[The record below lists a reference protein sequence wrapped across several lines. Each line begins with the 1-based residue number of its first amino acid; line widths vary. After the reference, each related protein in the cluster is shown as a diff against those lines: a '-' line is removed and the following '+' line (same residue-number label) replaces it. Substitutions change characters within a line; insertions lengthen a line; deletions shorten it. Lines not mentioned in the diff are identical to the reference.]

1 MKMQNSGYIA
11 IMILIVSFLRESYS
25 VSYTNFDAFFKNIT
39 GGKNINLRPVL
50 DHKSKVNIYMFF
62 HLIYIQEFNEVE
74 GKLSLT
80 GYFSISWVD
89 QTISWNSTENEIDI
103 VTLEEHIIWK
113 PSFIIGN
120 SYDGV
125 KFIHKDDTVMR
136 VQSNGFVTW
145 TPGDNYE
152 VVCNADVSR
161 YPFDAQICKL
171 QMLPWGYTS
180 EEIDVIPIYDSV
192 VQWWY
197 TQQKTWEL
205 IESSVA
211 KNEDLQLLEF
221 SLTLKRNPMFFVLNL
236 ILPICVMIILNIFVF
251 LLPPESGERVGY
263 AVTVLLAIAVFLTI
277 SSDNLPA
284 TSSPRISSI
293 SLLLFADVVI
303 SAVIVLMVIL
313 SLRYYHRE
321 DNYPVSSFMRGFVNV
336 SRILRCQVCC
346 CMRKKEKCNGKG
358 NEKKIKWT
366 DVGKEIDIV
375 CGIFIIVVIF
385 VVNALYIIDVTVGL
399 PGLD

>member
-1 MKMQNSGYIA
+1 MKMKNSGYVVIV
-11 IMILIVSFLRESYS
+11 ILLVSFFRESYS

-50 DHKSKVNIYMFF
+50 DHKSKVNIYMYF

-80 GYFSISWVD
+80 GYFSINWVD
-89 QTISWNSTENEIDI
+89 QTISWNSTENEIEE

-113 PSFIIGN
+113 PAFIIGN

-125 KFIHKDDTVMR
+125 KFVHKDDTVMR
-136 VQSNGFVTW
+136 VHSNGVVTW
-145 TPGDNYE
+145 TPGDNYD

-161 YPFDAQICKL
+161 YPFDTQICKL
-171 QMLPWGYTS
+171 QILPWGYTS
-180 EEIDVIPIYDSV
+180 EEILVVPIYDYV
-192 VQWWY
+192 VQLLFNP
-197 TQQKTWEL
+197 QKTWEF
-205 IESSVA
+205 IGSSVA

-221 SLTLKRNPMFFVLNL
+221 SMKLKRNPMFFVLNL

-293 SLLLFADVVI
+293 SLLLFADVCI

-321 DNYPVSSFMRGFVNV
+321 DNYPVSTFMRGFVNV
-336 SRILRCQVCC
+336 SRLLRCKVCC
-346 CMRKKEKCNGKG
+346 CRGKQEKY
-358 NEKKIKWT
+358 NEDDIKWT

-375 CGIFIIVVIF
+375 CGIFITVVICI
-385 VVNALYIIDVTVGL
+385 VNALYIIDVTVGL

>member
-1 MKMQNSGYIA
+1 MKMKNSGYVV
-11 IMILIVSFLRESYS
+11 IMILLISFFRESFS

-62 HLIYIQEFNEVE
+62 HLINIQEFNEVE

-80 GYFSISWVD
+80 GYFNISWVD
-89 QTISWNSTENEIDI
+89 QTISWNSTDNEIEE

-125 KFIHKDDTVMR
+125 KFIHKDHTVMR
-136 VQSNGFVTW
+136 VQSNGVVKW

-161 YPFDAQICKL
+161 YPFDTQLCKL
-171 QMLPWGYTS
+171 QILPWGYTS
-180 EEIDVIPIYDSV
+180 EEIVVVPIYDYI
-192 VQWWY
+192 VQLWFNP
-197 TQQKTWEL
+197 QKTWEF
-205 IESSVA
+205 IESSIA
-211 KNEDLQLLEF
+211 KNEGLQLLEF
-221 SLTLKRNPMFFVLNL
+221 SMKLKRNPMFFVLNL

-293 SLLLFADVVI
+293 SLLLFTDVVI

-321 DNYPVSSFMRGFVNV
+321 DTYLVSSFMRGFVNV
-336 SRILRCQVCC
+336 SRILRCQVCSC
-346 CMRKKEKCNGKG
+346 RRKKEKYNETG
-358 NEKKIKWT
+358 NEEEIKWT
-366 DVGKEIDIV
+366 DVGKEIDII
-375 CGIFIIVVIF
+375 CGIFITVVICI
-385 VVNALYIIDVTVGL
+385 VNALYIIDVTVGL